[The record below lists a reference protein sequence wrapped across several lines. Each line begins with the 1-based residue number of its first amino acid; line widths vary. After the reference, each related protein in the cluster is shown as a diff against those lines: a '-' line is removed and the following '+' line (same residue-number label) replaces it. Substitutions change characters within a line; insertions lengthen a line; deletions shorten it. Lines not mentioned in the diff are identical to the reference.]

1 MLAAW
6 SACRRSLNKYLKI
19 MYKETARSLHQ
30 QFLAKKLSA
39 EEIARYFLQRIEK
52 FDGEVGAFLSVFHER
67 ALTRA
72 RALDQKHASGEKLG
86 RLAGV
91 VVGLKDNI
99 HLKEEITTCGS
110 KFLTNYRA
118 VFDATA
124 ARLLEGEDAIILGK
138 TNLDEFAMG
147 SSTENSAL
155 KRTSNPWNLQCVPG
169 GSSGGSTAAV
179 AARLCP
185 VTLGSDTGGSVR
197 QPAAFCG
204 VAGFKPTYGRVSR
217 YGLVAFG
224 SSLDQIGPIAATT
237 EDVSMVMEVLGQ
249 HDPCDATSLPIHSED
264 YLELL
269 QSPIQGKKLGVP
281 WQFLEGLPAQSKDNF
296 LQALEVMKSL
306 GCMLVDVDLNI
317 LKYAI
322 ATYYIIATA
331 EASTNLA
338 RFDGIRYG
346 VRSKRAETLDQIYD
360 YSRTEG
366 FGPEVK
372 KRIFLGTY
380 VLSAGYQDA
389 YYKQA
394 AKVRVKIIDE
404 FNRAF
409 EQCDAIVTPVSPA
422 TAFKKGEIQDPLEM
436 YLQDIYTIGVNLAR
450 LPAISVPSGFSVE
463 KMPFGLQIIGARRED
478 VLVCRLAHAYEKV
491 APYSLE
497 VPQQFDKEV

>member
-1 MLAAW
+1 
-6 SACRRSLNKYLKI
+6 
-19 MYKETARSLHQ
+19 MYKYTAFQLHQ
-30 QFLAKKLSA
+30 QFLLKKISA
-39 EEIARYFLQRIEK
+39 EEIVRYFLQRIEK
-52 FDGEVGAFLSVFHER
+52 LDGQVGAFLSVFPER
-67 ALTRA
+67 ALNQA
-72 RALDQKHASGEKLG
+72 RLLDQKRAKGEKLG

-91 VVGLKDNI
+91 VVGVKDNM
-99 HLKEEITTCGS
+99 HVKGELTTCGS
-110 KFLTNYRA
+110 KFLSNYRA
-118 VFDATA
+118 VFNATVT
-124 ARLLEGEDAIILGK
+124 RLMEEEDAIILGK

-147 SSTENSAL
+147 SSNENSAF
-155 KRTSNPWNLQCVPG
+155 KKTSNPWNLECVPG

-185 VTLGSDTGGSVR
+185 ISLGSDTGGSVR

-204 VAGFKPTYGRVSR
+204 VSGFKPSYGRVSR

-224 SSLDQIGPIAATT
+224 SSLDQIGPIATTT
-237 EDVSMVMEVLGQ
+237 EDIGMIMEVLGQ
-249 HDPCDATSLPIHSED
+249 HDAHDATSLPIHAED
-264 YLELL
+264 YLALYN
-269 QSPIQGKKLGVP
+269 SSIQGKKIGIP
-281 WQFLEGLPAQSKDNF
+281 WQFLENLSSEAKENF
-296 LQALEVMKSL
+296 LKALEIMKGL
-306 GCMLVDVDLNI
+306 GCEVVDVDLNV
-317 LKYAI
+317 LKYAV

-380 VLSAGYQDA
+380 VLSAGYQEA
-389 YYKQA
+389 FYKQA

-409 EQCDAIVTPVSPA
+409 EQCDAIATPVSP
-422 TAFKKGEIQDPLEM
+422 TVAFRKGAIQDPLEM

-450 LPAISVPSGFSVE
+450 LPAISVPSGFSKE
-463 KMPFGLQIIGARRED
+463 KMPFGFQIIGARRAD
-478 VLVCRLAHAYEKV
+478 TLVCWLAHAYEKV
-491 APYSLE
+491 PLMALE
-497 VPQQFDKEV
+497 LPPEFDKEV

>member
-1 MLAAW
+1 
-6 SACRRSLNKYLKI
+6 
-19 MYKETARSLHQ
+19 MYKETACSLHTH
-30 QFLAKKLSA
+30 FLNKRYSA
-39 EEIARYFLQRIEK
+39 EEIVRYYLNRIEK
-52 FDGEVGAFLSVFHER
+52 LDDKVGAFLSVYQER
-67 ALTRA
+67 AIAQA
-72 RALDQKHASGEKLG
+72 RALDQKKAKGEAIGK
-86 RLAGV
+86 LAGV

-99 HLKEEITTCGS
+99 HVKGEITTCAS

-118 VFDATA
+118 VFDATVT
-124 ARLLEGEDAIILGK
+124 RLLEKEDAIILGK

-155 KRTSNPWNLQCVPG
+155 KKTNNPWNFELVPG

-185 VTLGSDTGGSVR
+185 ITLGSDTGGSVR

-204 VAGFKPTYGRVSR
+204 VTGFKPSYGRVSR

-224 SSLDQIGPIAATT
+224 SSLDQIGPIATST
-237 EDVSMVMEVLGQ
+237 EDIGLIMEVLGQ
-249 HDPCDATSLPIHSED
+249 HDSHDATSLPIHGED
-264 YLELL
+264 Y
-269 QSPIQGKKLGVP
+269 IAAFNGGIKGKRLGIP
-281 WQFLEGLPAQSKDNF
+281 WEFLENLKEETKQNF
-296 LQALEVMKSL
+296 LQALDVMKQL
-306 GCMLVDVDLNI
+306 GCEIVPVDLNI
-317 LKYAI
+317 LKYSV

-366 FGPEVK
+366 FGREVK

-394 AKVRVKIIDE
+394 AKVRVKIIE
-404 FNRAF
+404 AYEKAF
-409 EQCDAIVTPVSPA
+409 EACDLIATPVSP
-422 TAFKKGEIQDPLEM
+422 TVAFKKGAIQDPLEM
-436 YLQDIYTIGVNLAR
+436 YLQDIYTIGANLAR
-450 LPAISVPSGFSVE
+450 LPAISIPSGFNKE
-463 KMPFGLQIIGARRED
+463 KVPFGFQLIGTKRDD
-478 VLVCRLAHAYEKV
+478 VLVCRLAHAFEKA
-491 APYSLE
+491 APFHAEIPPEFDQE
-497 VPQQFDKEV
+497 V

>member
-1 MLAAW
+1 
-6 SACRRSLNKYLKI
+6 
-19 MYKETARSLHQ
+19 MYKETAHSLHQ
-30 QFLAKKLSA
+30 QFVKKKLSA
-39 EEIARYFLQRIEK
+39 EEIVRYFLKRIEK
-52 FDGEVGAFLSVFHER
+52 FDGQIGAFLSVFPER
-67 ALTRA
+67 ALAQA
-72 RALDQKHASGEKLG
+72 RALDQKRASGGALG

-91 VVGLKDNI
+91 VVGVKDNI
-99 HLKEEITTCGS
+99 HVQGELTTCGS
-110 KFLTNYRA
+110 KCLTNYRA
-118 VFDATA
+118 VFNATA
-124 ARLLEGEDAIILGK
+124 TRLLEQQDAIILGK

-147 SSTENSAL
+147 SSTEHSAL
-155 KRTSNPWNLQCVPG
+155 KKTSNPWDLNCVPG

-185 VTLGSDTGGSVR
+185 IALGSDTGGSVR

-204 VAGFKPTYGRVSR
+204 VTGFKPTYGRVSR

-224 SSLDQIGPIAATT
+224 SSLDQIGPIAAST
-237 EDVSMVMEVLGQ
+237 EDIGMVMEILGQ
-249 HDPCDATSLPIHSED
+249 HDPHDATTLSAHAED
-264 YLELL
+264 YLSLFGSSIE
-269 QSPIQGKKLGVP
+269 GKIVGVP
-281 WQFLEGLPAQSKDNF
+281 WQFLENLQAEAKECF
-296 LQALEVMKSL
+296 LNALEVMKSL
-306 GCMLVDVDLNI
+306 GCTVVDVDLNI

-366 FGPEVK
+366 FGREVK

-409 EQCDAIVTPVSPA
+409 EHCDVIATPVSP
-422 TAFKKGEIQDPLEM
+422 TVAFLKGAIQDPLEM

-450 LPAISVPSGFSVE
+450 LPAISVPCGFNKE
-463 KMPFGLQIIGARRED
+463 KRPFGFQLIGAKRED
-478 VLVCRLAHAYEKV
+478 TLVCRLGYAYEKA
-491 APYSLE
+491 APYCLKIPPE
-497 VPQQFDKEV
+497 FDREAI